1 MTKQDSLR
9 KGFFLIT
16 ILLGFLCVY
25 AIIYEKSEFLQKNY
39 KQVNILPIKKNDLT
53 RNTRSQEYSRLKQ
66 NIHFIKEIIES
77 KETFQAYN
85 DSIERIKNYDGAHT
99 ALIYFFQSLL
109 NVENNG
115 KGTSR
120 IGYYGDSMIE
130 GDLMSMTLRTM
141 LQSRFGGR
149 GIGFMP
155 ITSITNFFRKNIKH
169 RFSDGWKR
177 FNVNEKSLVTL
188 GLSGEVFMPD
198 MSYSKHEVYYQSSN
212 YQFLQDLPTTK
223 LFYGLDTSKIKS
235 NKLFMENDSFFLDKE
250 KLVNTLYLSKS
261 SKKEIELK
269 FDFLSPIP
277 IYGVSFESNRGVLV
291 DNFAIRGNS
300 GMPMTKISTNMLRSF
315 NNVMNYDLII
325 LQFGLNVV
333 SGKSNFKWYQKQME
347 RVINHFKK
355 AMPYASILI
364 VSIPDQSS
372 KNEDGI
378 MSSSP
383 SVIPIVEAQK
393 EAARLCEVAYFNLYQ
408 AMGGENSMVKWV
420 EELKYANADYVHF
433 NYLGAKYASTLIF
446 EFLMKEY
453 HEYKQSLNE

>member
-53 RNTRSQEYSRLKQ
+53 RNTRIQEYSRLKQ

-235 NKLFMENDSFFLDKE
+235 NKLFVQNDSFFLDKE

-372 KNEDGI
+372 KNEDGT

-393 EAARLCEVAYFNLYQ
+393 EAARLCKVAYFNLYQ